1 MHTCILVAS
10 KVTAA
15 SDHNSVFSYVLFLKY
30 RFELFNNLWA
40 LLTTSGV
47 SVTVAANK
55 NKVLTRQLLIGDP
68 FTDLTVDEM
77 ILDKVLPCENVTG
90 ERARTHTLLV
100 YMPQKPS
107 NTQKKKVLLPHTP
120 IVSLVTPI

>member
-15 SDHNSVFSYVLFLKY
+15 SDHNSVFSYALFLKY
-30 RFELFNNLWA
+30 LVELFNNLWA

-47 SVTVAANK
+47 PVTVAANK

-77 ILDKVLPCENVTG
+77 ILDKVLPCENVRR
-90 ERARTHTLLV
+90 ERARTHTVSL
-100 YMPQKPS
+100 YA
-107 NTQKKKVLLPHTP
+107 TEAFEYKKEKVLLPHTP